1 MCVRWAPLYFIGL
14 GLLAMASA
22 AMAGT
27 PDFVGFSAVPQLWS
41 WPDRFVIAPDG
52 RWLASMS
59 DDRRTIQ
66 IIDNVSG
73 TILRTFGI
81 AVDQD
86 PDDRRT
92 PLTDLAIASDSTTVI
107 ARFDD
112 GSTHAWNAGTG
123 ATLARVP
130 ASITFTKQPPTPDR
144 AYKIAVTKDEEGA
157 ETISIS
163 SGSSTLDPIRFRV
176 PDPFSCGSG
185 GVANVTFDGKELVFS
200 RSPGNSLPDDA
211 RMPAIAFRLAQ
222 GTFHERWRAPCEEKV
237 FAVDWLT
244 ANQPLLA
251 IRGDIGAVPATVWN
265 LATNKVVAHITNTN
279 GLIAASSDGKT
290 IVTSTCEASTD
301 DERTVS
307 VLHREKNTS
316 FRCPQKEFTHL
327 FVSPN
332 GKWLAAT
339 TGPST
344 SVWSLPTGVPTTER
358 QGDAVGVSDEGT
370 LLHSKKTADQYHGH
384 DVVDQSDD
392 GRWLVVDN
400 GLVFDTRSGRIVAEH
415 VGIVNL
421 TNDGHAVAKAL
432 DGTMRSFDLETGR
445 LLWTLQATVNTL
457 GYVIMFP
464 NGCVKVS
471 SGAEKFVRLVHG
483 FASRPFDDAARSTFA
498 KPTCKG
504 VPAAIAAS
512 EASFQAER
520 AHVASLARADVDEQ
534 ARKRRQAE
542 AEAAQ
547 SEAARQ
553 AWIAGAPARVAE
565 ARRAATMVSDVTITR
580 DAPDRPAVEFEGK
593 AAWHLSK
600 SAVDADA
607 VAVVTVPDLG
617 FKAILAIDKAKAT
630 APEGTG
636 VVGIHFDLGP
646 MPQEV
651 GMLRVTAIA
660 HSNGEVSKLPTH
672 QSLHR
677 NGPSDL
683 SMLSRLD
690 PPSGDLRLA
699 SLQPSTRIDIPLVLN
714 DGGTATL
721 SIAIGAAGREVI
733 DEVLAF
739 KKAHP

>member
-1 MCVRWAPLYFIGL
+1 MSVRWAPLYFIGL

-22 AMAGT
+22 AMASAAMAGT
-27 PDFVGFSAVPQLWS
+27 PDFVGYSAVPQLWS

-130 ASITFTKQPPTPDR
+130 ASIAFTKQPPTPDR

-157 ETISIS
+157 ETH
-163 SGSSTLDPIRFRV
+163 LHLVRV
-176 PDPFSCGSG
+176 LNARSHSLSRPGPVQLRLRRRGKRH
-185 GVANVTFDGKELVFS
+185 VDGKELVFS

-222 GTFHERWRAPCEEKV
+222 GTFHELWRAPCEEKV

-307 VLHREKNTS
+307 VLHREKHSS
-316 FRCPQKEFTHL
+316 FGCPQKEFTHL

-339 TGPST
+339 TGSST
-344 SVWSLPTGVPTTER
+344 SVWSLPTGVPHDR
-358 QGDAVGVSDEGT
+358 
-370 LLHSKKTADQYHGH
+370 TARRC
-384 DVVDQSDD
+384 
-392 GRWLVVDN
+392 GR
-400 GLVFDTRSGRIVAEH
+400 
-415 VGIVNL
+415 
-421 TNDGHAVAKAL
+421 
-432 DGTMRSFDLETGR
+432 R
-445 LLWTLQATVNTL
+445 L
-457 GYVIMFP
+457 
-464 NGCVKVS
+464 
-471 SGAEKFVRLVHG
+471 R
-483 FASRPFDDAARSTFA
+483 RRDAAAQQENGGPISWSRRRRS
-498 KPTCKG
+498 
-504 VPAAIAAS
+504 V
-512 EASFQAER
+512 R
-520 AHVASLARADVDEQ
+520 
-534 ARKRRQAE
+534 
-542 AEAAQ
+542 
-547 SEAARQ
+547 
-553 AWIAGAPARVAE
+553 
-565 ARRAATMVSDVTITR
+565 
-580 DAPDRPAVEFEGK
+580 
-593 AAWHLSK
+593 
-600 SAVDADA
+600 
-607 VAVVTVPDLG
+607 
-617 FKAILAIDKAKAT
+617 
-630 APEGTG
+630 
-636 VVGIHFDLGP
+636 
-646 MPQEV
+646 
-651 GMLRVTAIA
+651 
-660 HSNGEVSKLPTH
+660 
-672 QSLHR
+672 
-677 NGPSDL
+677 
-683 SMLSRLD
+683 
-690 PPSGDLRLA
+690 
-699 SLQPSTRIDIPLVLN
+699 
-714 DGGTATL
+714 
-721 SIAIGAAGREVI
+721 
-733 DEVLAF
+733 
-739 KKAHP
+739 